1 MSTQEATYTCDRCFA
16 EVKQSN
22 QRGHAWWHAGMQEL
36 VHAVE
41 RVSTVADADE
51 PEASGLAEQS

>member
-22 QRGHAWWHAGMQEL
+22 QRGHAWWHAGLQEL
-36 VHAVE
+36 VHAVDRISPVVDAEE
-41 RVSTVADADE
+41 RGAAV
-51 PEASGLAEQS
+51 PQQS